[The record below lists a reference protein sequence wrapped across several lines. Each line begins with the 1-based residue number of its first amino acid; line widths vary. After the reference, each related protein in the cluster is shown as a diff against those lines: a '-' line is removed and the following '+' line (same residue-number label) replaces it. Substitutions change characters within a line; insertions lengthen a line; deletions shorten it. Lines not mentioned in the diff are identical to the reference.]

1 MEDQDII
8 IRLEHITKCF
18 GDMRANDD
26 VNLEIRRN
34 EIVSVLGENGAG
46 KSTLM
51 KILFGLYKRDSGS
64 IWIDGEQ
71 LSLSYS
77 PNVAMQLGVA
87 MVHQHFKLVETY
99 SVAQNIVL
107 GVEHNISKGIYNK
120 QKVKNEMNA
129 LFERTG
135 ISMDM
140 DAIVKDL
147 PLGDRQRVEILKSLY
162 RGCKILILD
171 EPTTVLTPQET
182 DSLFELLRDLRSK
195 GMTIIIITHK
205 LNEVLALSDR
215 VVVMRHGKM
224 EASFDTEKTNAD
236 ELAAAMVGRSVQRAV
251 VSVQPCNEEAS
262 LRLEDIKTKSG
273 LGCCLKGLNL
283 NLYNGRVVGIAG
295 VDGNGQTE
303 LVEVLAG
310 LRQISG
316 GAIYAKGSRLT
327 RNTNK
332 NMRGAGI
339 RIIPEDRHKQGLVL
353 PLTVKENIL
362 LGYLHD
368 GRFSKMGV
376 FNMKKANDYVEKLI
390 EEYDVRPRS
399 RSSFVY
405 LMSGGNQQKV
415 VLARELKQEDV
426 SYVVASQPSRGLD
439 VGATQFTH
447 SQLLKLRNEGKAI
460 LLISSDLDEVRAL
473 SDEIAVIYDGRI
485 VVQKPANELDIQ
497 QIGLYMGGMTAEEV
511 QQ

>member
-1 MEDQDII
+1 MGDQNII

-18 GDMRANDD
+18 GDLRANDD
-26 VNLEIRRN
+26 VSLEIRRN

-51 KILFGLYKRDSGS
+51 KVLFGLYKRDGGS
-64 IWIDGEQ
+64 IWIDGEE

-77 PNVAMQLGVA
+77 PNVAMRLGVA

-107 GVEHNISKGIYNK
+107 GVEKSVNRVVYDKK
-120 QKVKNEMNA
+120 KVKKEMDA
-129 LFERTG
+129 LLEKTG
-135 ISMDM
+135 IKIDM
-140 DAIVKDL
+140 DAIVWDL

-182 DSLFELLRDLRSK
+182 DALFDLLRDLRDK

-205 LNEVLALSDR
+205 LNEVLSLSDR
-215 VVVMRHGKM
+215 VVVMRHGRM
-224 EASFDTEKTNAD
+224 EASFDTAKTNAD
-236 ELAAAMVGRSVQRAV
+236 ELATAMVGRSVHHAV
-251 VSVQPCNEEAS
+251 VDIQPCEEAPS
-262 LRLEDIKTKSG
+262 FRLEEIKTKHG
-273 LGCCLKGLNL
+273 LGCSLKGLNL

-303 LVEVLAG
+303 LVQVLAG
-310 LRQISG
+310 LRQITE
-316 GAIYAKGSRLT
+316 GAIYADGVKVT

-332 NMRGAGI
+332 NLRAAGI
-339 RIIPEDRHKQGLVL
+339 RIIPEDRHRQGLVL
-353 PLTVKENIL
+353 PLTIKDNVL
-362 LGYLHD
+362 LGYLKD
-368 GRFSKMGV
+368 KRFSKMGV
-376 FNMKKANDYVEKLI
+376 FKMKKANEYVDKLI
-390 EEYDVRPRS
+390 EEYDVRPKR
-399 RSSFVY
+399 RGAAVY

-415 VLARELKQEDV
+415 VLARELSQPDV
-426 SYVVASQPSRGLD
+426 KLAIASQPSRGLD

-473 SDEIAVIYDGRI
+473 SDEIAVIYNGRI
-485 VVQKPANELDIQ
+485 VTQKPANELDIQ
-497 QIGLYMGGMTAEEV
+497 QIGLYMGGMNAEEV
-511 QQ
+511 QA